1 MLLEDIRPAPKK
13 VKVNGVG
20 GKQMIVDRMGMLPVF
35 FRVYASEETKA
46 NVLCF
51 SDVEDLY
58 RITYKH
64 RESFTVHM
72 QERDI
77 AFERR
82 EKFYVAD
89 WYTET
94 EDTVVAATVQEN
106 ELLYSKD
113 QVKRAK
119 EAHEFLKNS
128 VYPSLSEAVHLL
140 NDGNVRGGPQLLHAD
155 VEQAY
160 RIYGTY
166 PEYIRGKMTRKTVGR
181 VPVDPALRSVE
192 KTLKVYADVGMALQG
207 QLALLRSRGFVP
219 SIVYTDPHSTFRSMT
234 QDFLGVEID
243 IRGADDYVAKVDTK
257 IRRIKETYRTVKCG
271 LPWTLPQCLITELV
285 SYVVSRLNI
294 RRTSAL
300 SENVCPR
307 VLFTG
312 VPVNFKKELKVAIGE
327 AYEGTDN
334 TSNARSAACIALY
347 PANNAAGSWVLWKL
361 ETRSKV
367 RRSNFEKLV
376 TTDLVKETMEK
387 IAAEQE
393 REEEQPAVPALMA
406 AEAAEENPA
415 IQQPT
420 AGEEEL
426 ENSVSENEIEVV
438 ENEEEELDADEIG
451 EDQPPETG
459 GPEQPTGVTT
469 TRIGL
474 SIMCPSRFLAVTKV
488 SRDEWKTEEK
498 AKAIKVEL
506 GMLFNE
512 LKALRAVR
520 RASIKVGTK
529 ILKLHM
535 FVVEKY
541 LASGEFDK
549 TKARVVADGRDQDA
563 DMYPNK
569 SSPTVAIH
577 SVFTILGM
585 AGSKPWQI
593 VVKIDIKGAF
603 LQTLMSG

>member
-1 MLLEDIRPAPKK
+1 
-13 VKVNGVG
+13 
-20 GKQMIVDRMGMLPVF
+20 
-35 FRVYASEETKA
+35 
-46 NVLCF
+46 
-51 SDVEDLY
+51 
-58 RITYKH
+58 
-64 RESFTVHM
+64 
-72 QERDI
+72 
-77 AFERR
+77 
-82 EKFYVAD
+82 
-89 WYTET
+89 
-94 EDTVVAATVQEN
+94 
-106 ELLYSKD
+106 
-113 QVKRAK
+113 
-119 EAHEFLKNS
+119 
-128 VYPSLSEAVHLL
+128 
-140 NDGNVRGGPQLLHAD
+140 
-155 VEQAY
+155 
-160 RIYGTY
+160 
-166 PEYIRGKMTRKTVGR
+166 MTRRTVGR

-192 KTLKVYADVGMALQG
+192 KTLKVYADVMHMDTKKFLISVTDPLHLTLQSHIESEGRTTLGMALQG

-234 QDFLGVEID
+234 QDFPGVEID
-243 IRGADDYVAKVDTK
+243 IGGAGDYVAKVDTK

-271 LPWTLPQCLITELV
+271 LPWKLPQCLITELM

-312 VPVNFKKELKVAIGE
+312 VPVNFKKELKVAFGDYIE

-376 TTDLVKETMEK
+376 TTDLVKETMER

-393 REEEQPAVPALMA
+393 REEEQPAAPALKVT
-406 AEAAEENPA
+406 EAAEDNPA
-415 IQQPT
+415 MQQPT
-420 AGEEEL
+420 TGEEEL
-426 ENSVSENEIEVV
+426 ENSVSESENEIEVV
-438 ENEEEELDADEIG
+438 ENEEQELDDDEIG

-469 TRIGL
+469 TRLGR
-474 SIMCPSRFLAVTKV
+474 SIMRPSRFLAVTKV

-498 AKAIKVEL
+498 DKAIKVEL

-520 RASIKVGTK
+520 RASIKAGTK
-529 ILKLHM
+529 ILKSHM

-577 SVFTILGM
+577 SVFTVLGM

-603 LQTLMSG
+603 LQTPMSGEPVYMKLDPKITKYAIELRPDLKRYVEADGCLYTLMLKAMYGCVQCEDNL